1 MKDMFGTEINIGD
14 TVVFHDTGTYRQYGC
29 PLMFLVGEWEVRLI
43 EYDDIKVVNGNL
55 PNDSYSFWFPSSATE
70 VISKNNIDE
79 IDSTSF
85 DISELF

>member
-14 TVVFHDTGTYRQYGC
+14 TVVFHDTYAYHKYCC
-29 PLMFLVGEWEVRLI
+29 PHMFLVGEWEVRLI
-43 EYDDIKVVNGNL
+43 EYDDIKVADGNL
-55 PNDSYSFWFPSSATE
+55 PNAYSFWFPSSATE

-79 IDSTSF
+79 IDTTSF